1 MSAVLTCR
9 GLDAGYVPGRAVV
22 RDLDLSLEPGTIMAL
37 LGPNGAGKTTLLLTI
52 AGLQPPLGGHIGL
65 GGAPVRPG
73 SPRAAVKAGLVLV
86 PDDRSLFKGLTVT
99 ENLRLAAR
107 RGSATKSRRGSAT
120 KSRRG
125 SATKSRRGSAT
136 TTETIFDY
144 FPDLRRRA
152 KVAAGRLSG
161 GEQQMLAVGRAL
173 MQNPKVLLIDELS
186 MGLAPVIVESLL
198 PVIRRVVD
206 ETAAACIIVEQ
217 HVMLALRVADTAM
230 VLAHGDVVLR
240 GNARE
245 LAADEARIER
255 AYLGRPAS
263 ACGS

>member
-1 MSAVLTCR
+1 MSAVLTCS
-9 GLDAGYVPGRAVV
+9 GLDAGYVAGRPVL
-22 RDLDLSLEPGTIMAL
+22 RNLDLSVEAGTVLAL

-99 ENLRLAAR
+99 ENLKLA
-107 RGSATKSRRGSAT
+107 
-120 KSRRG
+120 
-125 SATKSRRGSAT
+125 SRRGSAT
-136 TTETIFDY
+136 TVEKIFDY
-144 FPDLRRRA
+144 FPELKRRA
-152 KVAAGRLSG
+152 KISAGSLSG
-161 GEQQMLAVGRAL
+161 GEQQMLAIGRAL
-173 MQNPKVLLIDELS
+173 MQDPKVLLVDELS

-206 ETAAACIIVEQ
+206 ETGAACVMVEQ
-217 HVMLALRVADTAM
+217 HVMLALQIADSAM

-240 GNARE
+240 GAAKE
-245 LAADEARIER
+245 LAVDEARIER
-255 AYLGRPAS
+255 AYLGRS
-263 ACGS
+263 AE